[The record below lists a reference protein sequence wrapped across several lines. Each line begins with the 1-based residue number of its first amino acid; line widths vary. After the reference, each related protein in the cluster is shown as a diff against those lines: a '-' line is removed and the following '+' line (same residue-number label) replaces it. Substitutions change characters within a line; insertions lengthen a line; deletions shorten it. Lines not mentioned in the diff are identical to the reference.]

1 MIQMV
6 IDTSIVRKQ
15 KGGKM
20 CKYHKCNVH
29 FLSLLA
35 ILIMLISSCKKNEYE
50 AYGEPPSDPTK
61 YSKAEQSL
69 QKYYQ
74 IENLQ
79 RSLSEK
85 YNKLITAENEF
96 DRSITTYSLV
106 LRSQNTPLNETIAD
120 PQLKGKLLALQ
131 KAVAYTMIVHKEI
144 ENINLA
150 QIELSNIKEQVR
162 LDITLLNSLDQES
175 LDKLLTQ
182 MDVVINTVTPLASE
196 LVINPENIE
205 LPSLEQVWKKYVRSQ

>member
-1 MIQMV
+1 MVQMI

-15 KGGKM
+15 KGVKM
-20 CKYHKCNVH
+20 CKYHKCSVH

-35 ILIMLISSCKKNEYE
+35 ILIMIISSCKKNEYE
-50 AYGEPPSDPTK
+50 AYGEPPSDPPK

-120 PQLKGKLLALQ
+120 PRLKGKLLALQ
-131 KAVAYTMIVHKEI
+131 KAVAYRMIVHKEI

-150 QIELSNIKEQVR
+150 EIELSNIKEQVR
-162 LDITLLNSLDQES
+162 LDITLLNSLDQEN

-205 LPSLEQVWKKYVRSQ
+205 LPSLEQVWKNFVRSQ